1 MTLGVLYYI
10 ILIKLLNIKN
20 GGIMI
25 IEDIVKFFIF
35 IAIFFGVLMVCQEP
49 LSESE
54 SYQQGVETREKILG
68 VFD

>member
-1 MTLGVLYYI
+1 
-10 ILIKLLNIKN
+10 
-20 GGIMI
+20 MI

-35 IAIFFGVLMVCQEP
+35 LAIFGGVLTICQQP

-54 SYQQGVETREKILG
+54 SYQQGVEAGEKILG